1 MTSVLVKGPQGV
13 IIIAPHQRGDQ
24 DRPLGDRQRP
34 PVDPDAPHRLLGR
47 GLVEEVGQQ
56 EEDEHD
62 QEGGQNGE
70 APAEHC
76 EQQRPGLGRVP
87 ENVLRNPCIPIFW
100 TYLEELSLLD
110 VELQEVSAPSLV

>member
-1 MTSVLVKGPQGV
+1 MTRVLVKGPQGV

-62 QEGGQNGE
+62 EEGGQDRE

-76 EQQRPGLGRVP
+76 EQQGPGLSGAP
-87 ENVLRNPCIPIFW
+87 ENVFSDPCIPHSEYTW
-100 TYLEELSLLD
+100 RS
-110 VELQEVSAPSLV
+110 

>member
-13 IIIAPHQRGDQ
+13 IIIVPHQRGHQ
-24 DRPLGDRQRP
+24 DWPWGDRQRP

-62 QEGGQNGE
+62 QEGGEDGE

-76 EQQRPGLGRVP
+76 EQQGPGLGGGP
-87 ENVLRNPCIPIFW
+87 ENVLSDPCIPLFW
-100 TYLEELSLLD
+100 IYLEELSLLD